1 MPTAEEIRKRAAAR
15 RRKKT
20 STTQSQ
26 PKPTPTPRR
35 RTASQSGTPPGT
47 SRIPIRET
55 PTTGEKLQSLGE
67 TALAFAKQPTA
78 QIPQSQQFQNAPRGG
93 RVTQGRRR
101 TRKRRSAAVSR
112 RKKR

>member
-20 STTQSQ
+20 STTKAQ
-26 PKPTPTPRR
+26 PTPRR
-35 RTASQSGTPPGT
+35 RTASQSGRPPGT
-47 SRIPIRET
+47 SRIPVREA
-55 PTTGEKLQSLGE
+55 PTTGEKIESLGKA
-67 TALAFAKQPTA
+67 ALAFAKQPPSS
-78 QIPQSQQFQNAPRGG
+78 IPQSQQFQNAPRGG

-101 TRKRRSAAVSR
+101 TRKRRSAAISR